1 MEETFVKSATEAK
14 EAILVQCFIFSVL
27 YSVFYIQCFIS
38 SFSYGAPALGLKE
51 VSNFNTC
58 VYDKLLFIVKLN

>member
-14 EAILVQCFIFSVL
+14 EAILVQCFIFS
-27 YSVFYIQCFIS
+27 
-38 SFSYGAPALGLKE
+38 FSYGAPALGLKV

-58 VYDKLLFIVKLN
+58 VYDKLLFIVKLD